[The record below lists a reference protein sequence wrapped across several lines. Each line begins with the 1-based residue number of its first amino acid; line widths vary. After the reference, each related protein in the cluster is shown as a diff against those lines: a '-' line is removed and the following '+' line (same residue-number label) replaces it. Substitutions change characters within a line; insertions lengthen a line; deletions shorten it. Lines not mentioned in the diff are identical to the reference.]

1 MMTKEEYK
9 ENLIR
14 MWDSVRKNEC
24 KGQITCLGVRCED
37 CPLNWEVCQCSSHSV
52 DVLNVY
58 KAIEAVENWAE
69 QHPIVTNAEKFREV
83 FGMEKLPFY
92 SCIYT
97 NADCRDCEHF
107 IGMGCKANGDFWNA
121 EYKGKTEGCEE
132 E

>member
-1 MMTKEEYK
+1 MMTKEEYQR
-9 ENLIR
+9 NLIR
-14 MWDSVRKNEC
+14 MLDSIRVNY
-24 KGQITCLGVRCED
+24 KGAKHCGGVNCHD
-37 CPLNWEVCQCSSHSV
+37 CPLDEKICN
-52 DVLNVY
+52 
-58 KAIEAVENWAE
+58 KAAPIFYMNEAAEIVEQWAKE
-69 QHPIVTNAEKFREV
+69 HPVKTNADKFREV